1 MDETGLPENGTPPT
15 YPTQPPGEVPVASP
29 VKVKLRTDPGF
40 FILGL
45 LTPFVLWGLGLLGLT
60 NEWSIMTVVGLTTV
74 LFFVFLAMN
83 LKARDSGN
91 VRLFSYAKGG
101 MWAYVAVPLLA
112 LVAFG
117 SCLVYLNP

>member
-1 MDETGLPENGTPPT
+1 MDETGLSENGTPPA
-15 YPTQPPGEVPVASP
+15 YPTQSPGEVPVAPP
-29 VKVKLRTDPGF
+29 VRVKPRTDPGF

-45 LTPFVLWGLGLLGLT
+45 LTPFALWGLGLLGLAY
-60 NEWSIMTVVGLTTV
+60 EWSIMAIVGLSTI
-74 LFFVFLAMN
+74 LFFAFLAMN

-91 VRLFSYAKGG
+91 ERLFSYAKGG

>member
-15 YPTQPPGEVPVASP
+15 YPTQPPGEVPVAP
-29 VKVKLRTDPGF
+29 PAKVRPRTDPGF

-45 LTPFVLWGLGLLGLT
+45 LTPFALWGLGFFGQTIVWSFMAVTGLT
-60 NEWSIMTVVGLTTV
+60 VV
-74 LFFVFLAMN
+74 LFFVFLVMN

-117 SCLVYLNP
+117 SCLVSLNQ